1 MDVEKVQKELARMKA
16 NCEESQEVGRMYYQ
30 PPIDYGFLCGI
41 IAAVE
46 QLQAENAALR
56 ETVSKHGLRM

>member
-1 MDVEKVQKELARMKA
+1 MDIEKVKLAVRECMPAIKWPDVDTLSKFQA
-16 NCEESQEVGRMYYQ
+16 LLVC
-30 PPIDYGFLCGI
+30 
-41 IAAVE
+41 VE